1 MVSCQAGH
9 QLGGLLP
16 LTSHAIRAHACVT
29 HTALRFVCL
38 RPQASMH
45 AYAGSLC
52 RDHKLGQNP
61 SGDSTGIII
70 HVINHGELSTSGVGV
85 AADEG
90 VPVAGG
96 SAPFGRRSADISA
109 LVAGRGSASKV
120 GLTARS
126 RVVVLTSVPSSPR
139 AVRRTTVSVCTRVC
153 GASLLRVARRL
164 CTRTTVS
171 PSSSK
176 ARCVTTC
183 VEIKILR
190 RVRAESS
197 RRPLRHRRDAC
208 SMAWRCRFLTTQRSQ
223 HGRVTR
229 APDTG

>member
-1 MVSCQAGH
+1 MRTHVLH
-9 QLGGLLP
+9 TLR
-16 LTSHAIRAHACVT
+16 HALSVYDHK
-29 HTALRFVCL
+29 
-38 RPQASMH
+38 QASMH
-45 AYAGSLC
+45 MRAASAERPQAGAKPERRLVLELS
-52 RDHKLGQNP
+52 RHSIWYNNTRNNQG
-61 SGDSTGIII
+61 G
-70 HVINHGELSTSGVGV
+70 LSTSGVGV

-153 GASLLRVARRL
+153 GASLLRLARRL

-190 RVRAESS
+190 RVS
-197 RRPLRHRRDAC
+197 RCPPRHRCGAC
-208 SMAWRCRFLTTQRSQ
+208 SMAWRCRFLTARRSQ
-223 HGRVTR
+223 HGSVI
-229 APDTG
+229 AGK